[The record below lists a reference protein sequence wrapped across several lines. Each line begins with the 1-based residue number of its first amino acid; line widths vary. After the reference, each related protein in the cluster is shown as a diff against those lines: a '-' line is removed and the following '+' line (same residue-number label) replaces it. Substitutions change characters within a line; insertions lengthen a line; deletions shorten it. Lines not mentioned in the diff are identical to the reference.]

1 MSTGITGLHF
11 GVPPAWSA
19 VPHESVLDM
28 AVAGCARTTEAP
40 AIILDDGIVVSRDTL
55 IDQARRLAARL
66 QEIIAPGEAVA
77 LMIDNRAE
85 CMIAFIGV
93 IMAGGILV
101 SMSPSLRSH
110 DAAHVLSDSGSV
122 LLLTSREQLPVIEQ
136 IRDQCPALREM
147 LLLEGPEPFGWDG
160 SCGLAPAPPLRP
172 VAGGRKDVATVY
184 YTSGTTGSP
193 KGCMLDHDWWLRL
206 CDVHLRLTGAGEEHR
221 PLCCLPFYN
230 ADAMQLLLCAL
241 HCGGSLV
248 AMRRFSASRFWQVVS
263 EHRVSELFLLASMP
277 ILLLKQAPQP
287 EERRHRLKTVVCALV
302 PAELHRELNER
313 FGVSFLDSYGS
324 TEAGWVT
331 RVPARLAGELVG
343 SGTMG
348 AAMPEIELRI
358 VDTDGNDVPV
368 GADGELLIRG
378 PGLFRGYLN
387 DSAATAEAMRGGWF
401 HSGDVARRD
410 ERGLYTFVGRRKDI
424 IRRSGMNI
432 SASEV
437 EAVLRTH
444 PLVIDAAVVAFPDS
458 VRQEEV
464 KAHLWVRPDSV
475 PQEKAD
481 ALVAFCREKLAA
493 HKAPRYLAF
502 HATDFPRTPTLRVR
516 KQDLGGVVAEYGTWD
531 AEKAVW
537 TEPTTG
543 F

>member
-1 MSTGITGLHF
+1 MSPGITRLHS

-19 VPHESVLDM
+19 VPNESVIDM
-28 AVAGCARTTEAP
+28 AVAGCARAMEVP
-40 AIILDDGIVVSRDTL
+40 AIILDDGIIVSRDTL
-55 IDQARRLAARL
+55 IDQARRLAVRL
-66 QEIIAPGEAVA
+66 QKIIAPGEPVA
-77 LMIDNRAE
+77 MMIENRAE

-93 IMAGGILV
+93 LMAGGVLV
-101 SMSPSLRSH
+101 SMSPALRSH

-122 LLLTSREQLPVIEQ
+122 LLLTSPEQLPVIEP
-136 IRDQCPALREM
+136 IRGQCPALREV
-147 LLLEGPEPFGWDG
+147 LLLEGPEPFGWDTTG
-160 SCGLAPAPPLRP
+160 GRAPAPALRP
-172 VAGGRKDVATVY
+172 IARRRKDLATVY

-206 CDVHLRLTGAGEEHR
+206 CDVHLRLTGSGEGHR

-241 HCGGSLV
+241 HCGGTLV
-248 AMRRFSASRFWQVVS
+248 AMRRFSASRFWQVVA

-287 EERRHRLKTVVCALV
+287 QERRHRLKTVVCALV
-302 PAELHRELNER
+302 PAELHRELNDR

-331 RVPARLAGELVG
+331 RVPSRLACELVG

-358 VDTDGNDVPV
+358 VDADGNDVPE
-368 GADGELLIRG
+368 GAEGELLIRG

-387 DSAATAEAMRGGWF
+387 DGAATAEAMRGGWF

-410 ERGLYTFVGRRKDI
+410 GRGLYTFVGRRKDI

-444 PLVIDAAVVAFPDS
+444 PRVIDAAVVAFPDP

-464 KAHLWVRPDSV
+464 KAHLWVRPDRVS
-475 PQEKAD
+475 PDEAD
-481 ALVAFCREKLAA
+481 AIVAFCREKLAA

-502 HATDFPRTPTLRVR
+502 HSTDFPRTPTLRVR
-516 KQDLGGVVAEYGTWD
+516 KQDLGGVAPDYGTWD

-537 TEPTTG
+537 TEPTAR